1 MMFGWRRT
9 RRWGAVL
16 MAAGIAIAVVS
27 PTASATPTDD
37 LLTRAAALQ
46 RDLTANETNIETLSE
61 QYNGAIIRH
70 DFAVRQVLQGQLAIT
85 DFKQRRDGL
94 GASVRQHLVRLY
106 QESGRGGRLSG
117 LESSTRDDA
126 RRRGAYSDVVARRD
140 DAMIARFQRVESQLA
155 LRAQRLEE
163 YRRRAD
169 AETVLAG
176 MAKSR
181 AEALQVKQR
190 VLLASAQGEIGDV
203 LRLKRAAQDPDA
215 STVEA
220 QLRLVGVNGLP
231 GAPNPKAALVV
242 AYAIQQLGKPYVFAA
257 AGPDT
262 FDCSGLTLM
271 AWRQAG
277 VSMAHFAATQYEAFP
292 RVSVDALAPGD
303 LVFFYPTI
311 HHVGIYI
318 GDGKMIHAPHTGD
331 VVRVSS
337 IFRASLVGAVRPQ

>member
-1 MMFGWRRT
+1 MVSLWRA
-9 RRWGAVL
+9 RRWGAVAL
-16 MAAGIAIAVVS
+16 VAGLGMGVMSPAAN
-27 PTASATPTDD
+27 ATPTDD

-46 RDLTANETNIETLSE
+46 RELTANETNIETLAE
-61 QYNGAIIRH
+61 QYNGAIVRR
-70 DFAVRQVLQGQLAIT
+70 DFAVRQMLQGQLAIT
-85 DFKQRRDGL
+85 DLKQRRGGL
-94 GASVRQHLVRLY
+94 GSSVRAHLARLY
-106 QESGRGGRLSG
+106 RESGRGGRLSG
-117 LESSTRDDA
+117 LESSNRDDA
-126 RRRGAYSDVVARRD
+126 RRRSAYSNVVTRRD
-140 DAMIARFQRVESQLA
+140 DAMIGRLQRVESQLE

-181 AEALQVKQR
+181 AEALQVKQQA
-190 VLLASAQGEIGDV
+190 LLASAQGEIGDV
-203 LRLKRAAQDPDA
+203 LRLKRAAQDPGA
-215 STVEA
+215 SALEA
-220 QLRLVGVNGLP
+220 RLRLLGVNGLP
-231 GAPNPKAALVV
+231 AAPNPKAAFVV
-242 AYAIQQLGKPYVFAA
+242 AYAVQQLGKPYVFAA

-277 VSMAHFAATQYEAFP
+277 VSMAHFAATQYEEFP

-331 VVRVSS
+331 VVRVAS

>member
-1 MMFGWRRT
+1 MVGLRRA
-9 RRWGAVL
+9 RRWGAVAL
-16 MAAGIAIAVVS
+16 VAGLGMGAMSPAAN
-27 PTASATPTDD
+27 ATPTDD

-46 RDLTANETNIETLSE
+46 RELTANETNIETLAE
-61 QYNGAIIRH
+61 QYNGAIVRH

-85 DFKQRRDGL
+85 DLKQRRDGL
-94 GASVRQHLVRLY
+94 GSSVRHHLARLY

-117 LESSTRDDA
+117 LESTTRDDA
-126 RRRGAYSDVVARRD
+126 RRRSAYSDVVARRD

-181 AEALQVKQR
+181 AEALQAKQKA
-190 VLLASAQGEIGDV
+190 LLASAQGAIGDV
-203 LRLKRAAQDPDA
+203 LRLKRAAQDP
-215 STVEA
+215 EA
-220 QLRLVGVNGLP
+220 ATLEARLRLLGVNGLP
-231 GAPNPKAALVV
+231 GAPSPKAALAV
-242 AYAIQQLGKPYVFAA
+242 AYAVQQLGKPYVFAA
-257 AGPDT
+257 SGPDT

-277 VSMAHFAATQYEAFP
+277 IFMAHFAATQFEEFP
-292 RVSVDALAPGD
+292 RVSVDALEPGD

-331 VVRVSS
+331 VVRVAS

>member
-1 MMFGWRRT
+1 MAGLRRA
-9 RRWGAVL
+9 RRWGA
-16 MAAGIAIAVVS
+16 AVIVVGLGLGVMS
-27 PTASATPTDD
+27 PTAGATPTDD
-37 LLTRAAALQ
+37 LLSRAAALQ

-61 QYNGAIIRH
+61 QYDGAIVRRDI
-70 DFAVRQVLQGQLAIT
+70 AVRQMVQGQLAIT
-85 DFKQRRDGL
+85 DLKQRRDGL
-94 GASVRQHLVRLY
+94 GVSVRRQVARLY

-117 LESSTRDDA
+117 LESSTRNDA
-126 RRRGAYSDVVARRD
+126 RRRSAYSDVVARRD
-140 DAMIARFQRVESQLA
+140 DAMIGRFQRVESQLG

-181 AEALQVKQR
+181 AETLQAKQR
-190 VLLASAQGEIGDV
+190 DLLASARGAIGDV
-203 LRLKRAAQDPDA
+203 LALKRAAQDPDA
-215 STVEA
+215 SGLEA
-220 QLRLVGVNGLP
+220 RLRLLGVNGLP
-231 GAPNPKAALVV
+231 GPPSPTAALAV
-242 AYAIQQLGKPYVFAA
+242 AYAVQQLGKPYVFAA

-277 VSMAHFAATQYEAFP
+277 VSMAHFAATQYEEFP
-292 RVSVDALAPGD
+292 QVSVDALEPGD

-311 HHVGIYI
+311 HHVGVYI

-337 IFRASLVGAVRPQ
+337 IYRASLVGAVRPQ

>member
-1 MMFGWRRT
+1 MVGLRRS
-9 RRWGAVL
+9 RQWC
-16 MAAGIAIAVVS
+16 AIALVTGLGIGVIS
-27 PTASATPTDD
+27 PAANATPTDD

-46 RDLTANETNIETLSE
+46 RELTANETNIETLSE
-61 QYNGAIIRH
+61 QYNGAIIRR
-70 DFAVRQVLQGQLAIT
+70 DFAVRQMLQGKLAIT
-85 DFKQRRDGL
+85 DLKQRRDGL
-94 GASVRQHLVRLY
+94 GASVRRHLARLY
-106 QESGRGGRLSG
+106 QESGRGGRLMG
-117 LESSTRDDA
+117 LQSSSRNDA
-126 RRRGAYSDVVARRD
+126 RRRSAYSNVVARRD
-140 DAMIARFQRVESQLA
+140 DAMIARLQRVESQLE

-163 YRRRAD
+163 YRRHAD

-181 AEALQVKQR
+181 AETLQVKQKA
-190 VLLASAQGEIGDV
+190 LLASAQGEIGDV
-203 LRLKRAAQDPDA
+203 LRLKRAAQDPGA
-215 STVEA
+215 SALEA
-220 QLRLVGVNGLP
+220 RLRLLGVNALP
-231 GAPNPKAALVV
+231 ATPNPKAALVV
-242 AYAIQQLGKPYVFAA
+242 AYAVQQLGKPYVFAA

-331 VVRVSS
+331 VVRVAS